1 MEKRDSLIKCGYE
14 CGFAPKKF
22 DSRIEDISS
31 FLMATD
37 LESKPFY
44 IQANLKRI
52 INLTEAFYSQCFTS
66 LHSVLSLDKTDSSL
80 YPSLQ
85 SQNNIPP
92 QSFVVREYSPFRIP
106 IILKN
111 GYTFSSSMVL
121 HGFKCPRE
129 ELGGLNPVVVSQIN
143 LKKPFTDFSFI
154 CYAHEIMHSQID
166 TLYGAVKDYHNIEV
180 LPIFIEKLMA
190 YALDLDVF
198 HEIEKERLYFLCV
211 SIRNMFDDKTDNT
224 SFKYYYST
232 LKAEALFDM
241 FINSSENDRKVIMD
255 YIQMIIN
262 GEITLEEVLDGFGIT
277 IESSLNLN
285 AIKRNL
291 SR

>member
-1 MEKRDSLIKCGYE
+1 MEKKESLLKCGYE
-14 CGFAPKKF
+14 YGFTPKKV
-22 DSRIEDISS
+22 DSRIEDIIS
-31 FLMATD
+31 FLMSTD
-37 LESKPFY
+37 LQSIPFHV
-44 IQANLKRI
+44 QTNLKNI
-52 INLTEAFYSQCFTS
+52 INMTEAFYSHCFTS
-66 LHSVLSLDKTDSSL
+66 LHAVLSLDKSDSSL

-85 SQNNIPP
+85 SQNNIPK
-92 QSFVVREYSPFRIP
+92 SFVIREYSPFRVP

-111 GYTFSSSMVL
+111 GYPFNSSMVL

-129 ELGGLNPVVVSQIN
+129 ELGCLSPVVISQIN

-166 TLYGAVKDYHNIEV
+166 TLYGAVKDYHNVEV

-190 YALDLDVF
+190 YGLDPRIF
-198 HEIEKERLYFLCV
+198 HEIEKERLYFLKIA
-211 SIRNMFDDKTDNT
+211 IRNMFDDINDNT

-241 FINSSENDRKVIMD
+241 YLNSSESDRRVIME

-262 GEITLEEVLDGFGIT
+262 GEISLEEVLDGFGIT
-277 IESSLNLN
+277 VESSLDLN